1 MPDVA
6 GILPDQHQRRTPF
19 PAPDSGLPARLIVLA
34 LEGPDPYALAG
45 GLGVRVSGLVEAMA
59 GLGVETHLIFLG
71 DPAAAAT
78 EVRADGSL
86 VLHRWGQWISRYHPG
101 GVYDGEWGKVQDYT
115 NSVPAFVASLVRE
128 GHRAG
133 APRHGARRGM
143 ADGGGALPVRRPS
156 PLDATLGR
164 PLLVW
169 NCNHPLCLDR
179 VDWARLKARS
189 AITTVSRYMRSRL
202 LERGVDARVVPNGIP
217 ASMLLPAP
225 EAQTAALTHVLGDR
239 LSLVK
244 VGRWDPNKGWLQ
256 AVDAGAQLRH
266 AGVPVRLLLR
276 GGAEPYGREVLDRCR
291 AHGLAVREVAVDDP
305 DPFAMVAAVAAHAE
319 ADVLN
324 LRFRLTDAHKR
335 LLFGAGDAV
344 VANSVMEPFGLVGLE
359 TMAAGGVAVVGT
371 TGEDYCQP
379 RERPP
384 AAERDGRRTGYPR
397 AGVAPGP
404 RADAADQGRR
414 PAHRAGLR
422 LGARLT
428 DDVASHDRARSGR
441 VGSDAPPRRASK
453 PAGADQRR
461 LIPIT
466 IGNPGPS
473 RQRAP

>member
-1 MPDVA
+1 
-6 GILPDQHQRRTPF
+6 
-19 PAPDSGLPARLIVLA
+19 VLA
-34 LEGPDPYALAG
+34 EEWQTAEALS
-45 GLGVRVSGLVEAMA
+45 R
-59 GLGVETHLIFLG
+59 F
-71 DPAAAAT
+71 
-78 EVRADGSL
+78 AD
-86 VLHRWGQWISRYHPG
+86 
-101 GVYDGEWGKVQDYT
+101 
-115 NSVPAFVASLVRE
+115 LVR
-128 GHRAG
+128 
-133 APRHGARRGM
+133 
-143 ADGGGALPVRRPS
+143 S
-156 PLDATLGR
+156 DATLGR

-189 AITTVSRYMRSRL
+189 AITTVSRYMRGRL

-225 EAQTAALTHVLGDR
+225 EAQTAALTHVFGDR

-371 TGEDYCQP
+371 TGEDYANQENALRLP
-379 RERPP
+379 SGTAEELAIRAQALLRDPGLTQRIR
-384 AAERDGRRTGYPR
+384 AAGRRTARDFVWERVLQTTLLPMIAPDR
-397 AGVAPGP
+397 AVSGATP
-404 RADAADQGRR
+404 R
-414 PAHRAGLR
+414 PAVHR
-422 LGARLT
+422 
-428 DDVASHDRARSGR
+428 S
-441 VGSDAPPRRASK
+441 
-453 PAGADQRR
+453 
-461 LIPIT
+461 
-466 IGNPGPS
+466 
-473 RQRAP
+473 QRALTSVA

>member
-1 MPDVA
+1 M
-6 GILPDQHQRRTPF
+6 
-19 PAPDSGLPARLIVLA
+19 
-34 LEGPDPYALAG
+34 
-45 GLGVRVSGLVEAMA
+45 SGLVEAMA

-189 AITTVSRYMRSRL
+189 AITTVSRYMRGRL

-276 GGAEPYGREVLDRCR
+276 GGVEPYGREVLDRCR

-305 DPFAMVAAVAAHAE
+305 DPFAMVGRRGARRGRRAESAVQ
-319 ADVLN
+319 ADGCPQASPV
-324 LRFRLTDAHKR
+324 RCRRRRSGQQRDGAFRARRPRDHGRQWRRRRRHHWGR
-335 LLFGAGDAV
+335 LL
-344 VANSVMEPFGLVGLE
+344 P
-359 TMAAGGVAVVGT
+359 TK
-371 TGEDYCQP
+371 
-379 RERPP
+379 
-384 AAERDGRRTGYPR
+384 RTPSGCR
-397 AGVAPGP
+397 AGRPKNWLSARRRCSGTPG
-404 RADAADQGRR
+404 
-414 PAHRAGLR
+414 
-422 LGARLT
+422 
-428 DDVASHDRARSGR
+428 
-441 VGSDAPPRRASK
+441 
-453 PAGADQRR
+453 
-461 LIPIT
+461 
-466 IGNPGPS
+466 
-473 RQRAP
+473 